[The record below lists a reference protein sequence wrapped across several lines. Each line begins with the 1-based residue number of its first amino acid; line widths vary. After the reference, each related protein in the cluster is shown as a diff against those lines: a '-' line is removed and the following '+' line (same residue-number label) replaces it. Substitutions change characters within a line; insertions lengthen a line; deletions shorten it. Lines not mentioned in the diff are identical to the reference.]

1 MSNPYDSVNRKN
13 SVLGPTL
20 KFKGD
25 LSADED
31 LLIQGQ
37 IEGTIRHTSNLTI
50 GVEGKVDANVDA
62 VYVNI
67 EGKVTGDV
75 RGSTSVIIKESANIE
90 GNIISPT
97 VSLYEGAT
105 FNGSITMKDPAEVPA
120 KPRPEVKAKAEQEP
134 VAKPAA
140 ESEAA
145 SDADE
150 EGTQRK
156 RRATRKSANAA

>member
-1 MSNPYDSVNRKN
+1 MTNPYDSQNRKN

-20 KFKGD
+20 KFKGK

-50 GVEGKVDANVDA
+50 GAEGKVSADVDA
-62 VYVNI
+62 VYISV
-67 EGKVTGDV
+67 EGQV
-75 RGSTSVIIKESANIE
+75 RGDLRGSESIIIKESADIE

-105 FNGSITMKDPAEVPA
+105 FNGSISMKDPADVKA
-120 KPRPEVKAKAEQEP
+120 KPTPEPEVKASEP
-134 VAKPAA
+134 VAKETTTAA
-140 ESEAA
+140 EESAPK
-145 SDADE
+145 
-150 EGTQRK
+150 K
-156 RRATRKSANAA
+156 RRTTRKSASAA